1 MATYISIG
9 GMRAF
14 ALFDSGSTTDS
25 ISPEFAAVSNVLV
38 QTLEEPVM
46 LQLGCVGS
54 RLSINYGTV
63 TQIEVG
69 PVKASHYFD
78 IVNID
83 RYDTVL
89 GIVFMKTYGI
99 ILDFQT
105 GRVTMEVLSRLRG
118 EEREPK
124 PPEDATIPPEV
135 RRELRTKWYGLCK
148 DLMGDIPLEL
158 PPLQEINHHI
168 NLKDKNLQYNYHLPR
183 CPEAM
188 KAQLRAKL
196 DKYEKAGWWE
206 RRTVLFAAPLL
217 CVPK

>member
-1 MATYISIG
+1 
-9 GMRAF
+9 MREF

-25 ISPEFAAVSNVLV
+25 ISPEFAAVSNVPV
-38 QTLEEPVM
+38 QTLEELVT

-54 RLSINYGTV
+54 RSSINYGTM

-69 PVKASHYFD
+69 PVRASHYFD

-83 RYDTVL
+83 QYDAVL

-99 ILDFQT
+99 MLDFQT
-105 GRVTMEVLSRLRG
+105 RRVTMQEVLLRLRG
-118 EEREPK
+118 DEREPK
-124 PPEDATIPPEV
+124 PPDDETIPPEV
-135 RRELRTKWYGLCK
+135 RMKWYGLCK

-168 NLKDKNLQYNYHLPR
+168 NLKDENLQYNYCLPR

-196 DKYEKAGWWE
+196 DRYEKAGWWE
-206 RRTVLFAAPLL
+206 R
-217 CVPK
+217 